1 MKSVVICGSS
11 KFATEAMAFGAAL
24 EELGV
29 VVYVPHF
36 YRASGGDWDRLQE
49 FDKPF
54 VALGLTLDHFAK
66 IRMADV
72 VFVYNKNGYAGNST
86 TLEIGYAVAC
96 NKPIYVLH
104 GADAELCRK
113 VLFRGVATT
122 PAELVKVL

>member
-1 MKSVVICGSS
+1 M
-11 KFATEAMAFGAAL
+11 
-24 EELGV
+24 
-29 VVYVPHF
+29 
-36 YRASGGDWDRLQE
+36 QE
-49 FDKPF
+49 FDKPL

-72 VFVYNKNGYAGNST
+72 VFIYNKNGYEGNST

-104 GADAELCRK
+104 GDDTELCRK
-113 VLFRGVATT
+113 VLFRGIATT